1 MKKRTTKKVKRHLN
15 YKLISFIF
23 IVFSIIT
30 CFILVKSSIFS
41 LLTNILIV
49 LSFIIIDFIIVKGLN
64 SKLKSWIKGFIV
76 FITFILLL
84 VQIGFYIFAPK
95 VLSFISSI
103 YDDGTRTYTYNIYV
117 LDKSEYKELKDLN
130 NKMISYLKDDNT
142 KKIHD
147 ELNKQIQFRTRV
159 SDDINKLMDGIKLEE
174 VEAILLEESY
184 EDVIK
189 EQDEGAFDKLRKVY
203 SFEIK
208 TKIKLNKKNSDI
220 VNKPF
225 AIYIS
230 GIDTKGKISSN
241 ARSDVNLV
249 LAINPNTKEV
259 AIVSTPRDY
268 YVELP
273 SKGKYDKLTHAGL
286 YGINESM
293 KSLSKLYDVEID
305 YYVRINFTSFIDIV
319 DTLGGIEV
327 DVEGDF
333 CESNEDRSTK
343 KKDQICLKKGKQT
356 INGKQALA
364 YARNRHAFSNGDIS
378 RGNHQMQ
385 ILEAILKKAT
395 TKDILSKYGKII
407 DALKGKMLTNINM
420 DDLYKMAKK
429 QLKDDKSYHMESY
442 TPKIKDMTQT
452 KECYSLGDYANVLI
466 GDDDSVKDIS
476 NKIKE
481 VLK

>member
-1 MKKRTTKKVKRHLN
+1 MKKTTRKVKRHLN
-15 YKLISFIF
+15 YKLISFVF
-23 IVFSIIT
+23 IIFSIIT
-30 CFILVKSSIFS
+30 CFLVIKSGLFS
-41 LLTNILIV
+41 LFNNI
-49 LSFIIIDFIIVKGLN
+49 FICVIAFVIDLIIVKGIN
-64 SKLKSWIKGFIV
+64 SKLKSWIKGILV
-76 FITFILLL
+76 FITFILLF

-103 YDDGTRTYTYNIYV
+103 YDDGTRTYVYSIYV

-130 NKMISYLKDDNT
+130 NKMISYIKDDNT
-142 KKIHD
+142 KKIHN
-147 ELNKQIQFRTRV
+147 ELNKQIQFKSRI
-159 SDDINKLMDGIKLEE
+159 SDDINKLMDGIKNEE
-174 VEAILLEESY
+174 VDAVLLEESY

-189 EQDEGAFDKLRKVY
+189 EQDENSFNNLRKIY
-203 SFEIK
+203 TFEIK
-208 TKIKLNKKNSDI
+208 TKIKLTKKNLDI

-225 AIYIS
+225 LIYIS

-249 LAINPNTKEV
+249 MAINPETKEV
-259 AIVSTPRDY
+259 VLVSTPRDF

-273 SKGKYDKLTHAGL
+273 SKGKKDKLTHAGL

-293 KSLSKLYDVEID
+293 KSLSKLYDVDIN
-305 YYVRINFTSFIDIV
+305 YYLRINFTSFIDII

-327 DVEGDF
+327 DIEGDF

-343 KKDQICLKKGKQT
+343 KKDQICLKKGKHT
-356 INGKQALA
+356 LNGREALA

-395 TKDILSKYGKII
+395 TKDVLNKYGKII
-407 DALKGKMLTNINM
+407 DALKGKMLTNINI
-420 DDLYKMAKK
+420 DDLYKIAKK
-429 QLKDDKSYHMESY
+429 QLKDNKEYHIESY
-442 TPKIKDMTQT
+442 TPIIKDMTSS

-466 GDDDSVKDIS
+466 GDDESINEIS